1 VVALR
6 NAFRILWMIVCSSAL
21 MPGLTALAGSDS
33 PLPTAPS
40 SLDHLPLP
48 DRPHYA
54 IEHFGERYDLASIT
68 PVSLAQDGRGFLWIG
83 SQTGVYRYDGLGVTS
98 FGLSE
103 GLPGLHATQLLIAPD
118 GVLWARMRKGL
129 VHFDGAKF
137 VPLEIPAQAGNLTED
152 MQSFAL
158 DGDGRLFVS
167 VENGLLV
174 VDKDGKPYVLGAWA
188 GIPGGHV
195 EAITRAP
202 DGSIWFAAGGHL
214 AKIPSGF
221 VQPSVMSAPQ
231 LPEPVTTL
239 TADGHG
245 LLWVRTAHHLATV
258 DTVKPFPQDLI
269 FHDSDVPVAGFAGAP
284 AIDRHGNIMLPTS
297 SGLYRFVSGHWQVV
311 DRSNGLT
318 SSAVFSALEDREG
331 TIWVGLAGAGL
342 DRWTGSGQW
351 SGWIDDGGLLD
362 PLVLSIVRDK
372 RRRLW
377 VGTNTGLSMWDDE
390 RHHWQVWNKDDGNIG
405 GGIRS
410 LLLGKDGGLWALSPG
425 AALTW
430 FDTSAAQPVPV
441 PVATGKRASSIA
453 SVTLAPD
460 GALWW
465 NADKFLHF
473 VRRSRVG
480 FTFGELPL
488 PPSAQ
493 GTAAVV
499 SYSPQRALWMGGP
512 KGLSRFDGTAWR
524 QFGVSDGLLGND
536 IRSVA
541 AVNDDEVWLGY
552 TDEDRATRAK
562 LDPTG
567 KLQVQHV
574 AKGDCLLGIDHS
586 GNAWLEMDNGT
597 ARVSPTGAL
606 RVFTQSDGLLWDDTN
621 CGAFWQETDDT
632 ILIGT
637 SHGLARYDPA
647 QEDVPRT
654 PPTVVLTLA
663 AFAGKNRLA
672 QAHPRMPYD
681 QGSFFAQYAA
691 VTLRDPYRVLC
702 RYRLDGLESSYT
714 ETSLR
719 EARYSALPP
728 GDYTFELSC
737 GSAEMGWSARPAL
750 YAFTVLPPWW
760 RSPWAA
766 IGAVLAIGSLILILT
781 RLRTRHL
788 ETERKRLEAA
798 VAERSSELARLNT
811 ELQEASLTDPLTGCR
826 NRRFFYSTI
835 AADANQSSRAYFP
848 DQQGYSQDHRD
859 LIFYLIDLDLFKD
872 VNDQFGHDAGDEL
885 LMEVTGR
892 LSQIVRKSD
901 FLIRWGGEEF
911 LVVCRA
917 AERKD
922 AAIFAEKIL
931 AAVAEKPFS
940 IAVAK
945 QVQRT
950 CSVGWA
956 PYPWEPGIPSLT
968 VDEVLKLAD
977 RALYRAKE
985 RGRNHAVGVLPG
997 QPAEVAVG
1005 TSARRA
1011 PAESQN
1017 SSVRDEDSVTLGFS
1031 TREVISPGPGWS
1043 RNS

>member
-1 VVALR
+1 MIVGGVALMSTVVA
-6 NAFRILWMIVCSSAL
+6 S
-21 MPGLTALAGSDS
+21 AGSDV
-33 PLPTAPS
+33 PPRAAPS
-40 SLDHLPLP
+40 SDAVRQPLP

-54 IEHFGERYDLASIT
+54 IEHFGERYGLASIT

-83 SQTGVYRYDGLGVTS
+83 SHTGIYRYDGLGVAS

-103 GLPGLHATQLLIAPD
+103 GLPGLHTTQLLIAPD

-129 VHFDGAKF
+129 VRYDGSRF
-137 VPLEIPAQAGNLTED
+137 VPVEIPAQAGNLTED

-174 VDKDGKPYVLGAWA
+174 VDKDGKPYLLGAQT
-188 GIPGGHV
+188 GVPGGHV

-202 DGSIWFAAGGHL
+202 GGGIWFAAGGRL
-214 AKIPSGF
+214 ARLPTGF
-221 VQPSVMSAPQ
+221 VQPSVMSAPT
-231 LPEPVTTL
+231 LPEPVLTL

-245 LLWVRTAHHLATV
+245 FLWIRTAHHLATV
-258 DTVKPFPQDLI
+258 DTAKPFPQELVL
-269 FHDSDVPVAGFAGAP
+269 HDNDIPVASIAGGP
-284 AIDRHGNIMLPTS
+284 TIDRHGNVIVATS
-297 SGLYRFVSGHWQVV
+297 VGLYRFMGEHWQVV

-351 SGWIDDGGLLD
+351 SAWIDGGSLVD

-372 RRRLW
+372 RQRLW
-377 VGTNTGLSMWDDE
+377 VGTNTDLSMWDDA
-390 RHHWQVWNKDDGNIG
+390 RHHWQVWNKQDDNIG
-405 GGIRS
+405 GGVKS
-410 LLLGKDGGLWALSPG
+410 LLLGKDGGLWALSAG
-425 AALTW
+425 TALTW
-430 FDTSAAQPVPV
+430 FDTSAGQPVPI
-441 PVATGKRASSIA
+441 PVVTGKRASTIA

-465 NADKFLHF
+465 KADKSLHF
-473 VRRSRVG
+473 VRHLISG
-480 FTFGELPL
+480 FTFGELAL
-488 PPSAQ
+488 PPPAEE
-493 GTAAVV
+493 APAVV
-499 SYSPQRALWMGGP
+499 SSSPQGALWMGGAN
-512 KGLSRFDGTAWR
+512 GLSRFDGKAWR
-524 QFGVSDGLLGND
+524 QFNTSDGLLDNG

-541 AVNDDEVWLGY
+541 AVNDSEVWVSY
-552 TDEDRATRAK
+552 SDEDRATRAR
-562 LDPTG
+562 LGADG

-574 AKGDCLLGIDHS
+574 AKGNCLLGVDRS
-586 GNAWLEMDNGT
+586 GNAWLEMDSGT

-606 RVFTQSDGLLWDDTN
+606 RVFTRNDGLLWDDTN
-621 CGAFWQETDDT
+621 CGAFWEESDGT

-637 SHGLARYDPA
+637 SHGLARYDAA

-654 PPTVVLTLA
+654 PPTVALTRT
-663 AFAGKNRLA
+663 AFAGKDRPAQERL
-672 QAHPRMPYD
+672 RVPYD
-681 QGSFFAQYAA
+681 QGSFFVQYAA
-691 VTLRDPYRVLC
+691 VTLRDPFRVLC
-702 RYRLDGLESSYT
+702 RYRLAGLESSYT

-728 GDYTFELSC
+728 GNYTFELAC
-737 GSAEMGWSARPAL
+737 GSADTGWSAQPAR
-750 YAFTVLPPWW
+750 YSFTVLPPWW
-760 RSPWAA
+760 RTPWAA
-766 IGAVLAIGSLILILT
+766 IGAVLAIGALILILT
-781 RLRTRHL
+781 RLRTRQL
-788 ETERKRLEAA
+788 ESERKRLEAA

-835 AADANQSSRAYFP
+835 AADANQTTRAYFP

-872 VNDQFGHDAGDEL
+872 VNDQFGHDAGDEV
-885 LMEVTGR
+885 LMEVTRR
-892 LSQIVRKSD
+892 LSVIVRKSD

-940 IAVAK
+940 ISDAK

-956 PYPWEPGIPSLT
+956 PYPWEPGIPSLS

-985 RGRNHAVGVLPG
+985 SGRNYAVGVLPG
-997 QPAEVAVG
+997 QPSEVAVG
-1005 TSARRA
+1005 ASSGRA
-1011 PAESQN
+1011 PSGTEN
-1017 SSVRDEDSVTLGFS
+1017 SDAREENTVTLGYL
-1031 TREVISPGPGWS
+1031 TREVISPGPSGPYTG
-1043 RNS
+1043 